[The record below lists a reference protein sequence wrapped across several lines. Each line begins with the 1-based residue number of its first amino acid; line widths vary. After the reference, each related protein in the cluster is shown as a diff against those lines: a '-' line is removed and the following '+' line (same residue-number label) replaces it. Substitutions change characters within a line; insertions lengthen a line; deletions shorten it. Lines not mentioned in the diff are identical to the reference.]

1 MVKVM
6 NKTDY
11 EVLLQYVEE
20 TDKEFYES
28 LSTQKQI
35 MYLCYQY
42 GTESFKKYLFKYR
55 FQQVCNKLKVNAADV
70 QLKLIHVSAIG
81 ART

>member
-1 MVKVM
+1 M

-28 LSTQKQI
+28 LSTQKQN
-35 MYLCYQY
+35 L
-42 GTESFKKYLFKYR
+42 
-55 FQQVCNKLKVNAADV
+55 LKSTCLSIDFSNSVMN
-70 QLKLIHVSAIG
+70 
-81 ART
+81 

>member
-1 MVKVM
+1 M

-28 LSTQKQI
+28 LSTQKQN
-35 MYLCYQY
+35 LVRR
-42 GTESFKKYLFKYR
+42 S
-55 FQQVCNKLKVNAADV
+55 
-70 QLKLIHVSAIG
+70 
-81 ART
+81 

>member
-28 LSTQKQI
+28 LSTQKTD
-35 MYLCYQY
+35 Y
-42 GTESFKKYLFKYR
+42 
-55 FQQVCNKLKVNAADV
+55 
-70 QLKLIHVSAIG
+70 VSLLSIWN
-81 ART
+81 

>member
-1 MVKVM
+1 M

-28 LSTQKQI
+28 LSTQKFAI
-35 MYLCYQY
+35 NMELNLLKNTYL
-42 GTESFKKYLFKYR
+42 SIDFSK
-55 FQQVCNKLKVNAADV
+55 
-70 QLKLIHVSAIG
+70 SAIN
-81 ART
+81 

>member
-1 MVKVM
+1 M

-35 MYLCYQY
+35 MYLCCQY
-42 GTESFKKYLFKYR
+42 ETVSFKKYLFKYR
-55 FQQVCNKLKVNAADV
+55 FQQFCNILNEVFRKW
-70 QLKLIHVSAIG
+70 
-81 ART
+81 

>member
-1 MVKVM
+1 M

-42 GTESFKKYLFKYR
+42 ETKS
-55 FQQVCNKLKVNAADV
+55 LKSTCLSIDFSNSVMN
-70 QLKLIHVSAIG
+70 
-81 ART
+81 

>member
-42 GTESFKKYLFKYR
+42 GTESFKKVF
-55 FQQVCNKLKVNAADV
+55 V
-70 QLKLIHVSAIG
+70 
-81 ART
+81 

>member
-1 MVKVM
+1 M

-11 EVLLQYVEE
+11 EVFLQYVEE

-35 MYLCYQY
+35 MYLCDQY
-42 GTESFKKYLFKYR
+42 ETVSFKKYLFKYK
-55 FQQVCNKLKVNAADV
+55 FQQFCNKLKEFFR
-70 QLKLIHVSAIG
+70 KW
-81 ART
+81 

>member
-1 MVKVM
+1 M

-42 GTESFKKYLFKYR
+42 ETVSFKKYLFKYKNI
-55 FQQVCNKLKVNAADV
+55 FVEIDKVIIDRYQA
-70 QLKLIHVSAIG
+70 
-81 ART
+81 T

>member
-1 MVKVM
+1 M

-42 GTESFKKYLFKYR
+42 GTESFKNTYLSIDFSKS
-55 FQQVCNKLKVNAADV
+55 VIN
-70 QLKLIHVSAIG
+70 
-81 ART
+81 

>member
-35 MYLCYQY
+35 TIVAVGMSTQTQCTQSTDVL
-42 GTESFKKYLFKYR
+42 TNR
-55 FQQVCNKLKVNAADV
+55 IKVVDGNV
-70 QLKLIHVSAIG
+70 LIA
-81 ART
+81 TNM

>member
-1 MVKVM
+1 M

-35 MYLCYQY
+35 MYLSYQY
-42 GTESFKKYLFKYR
+42 ETESFKKYLFKYR
-55 FQQVCNKLKVNAADV
+55 FQQFCNKLKEFFR
-70 QLKLIHVSAIG
+70 KW
-81 ART
+81 

>member
-1 MVKVM
+1 M

-28 LSTQKQI
+28 LSTQQKI

-42 GTESFKKYLFKYR
+42 ETKSFKKYLFKYR
-55 FQQVCNKLKVNAADV
+55 FQQFCNELKEFFR
-70 QLKLIHVSAIG
+70 KW
-81 ART
+81 

>member
-42 GTESFKKYLFKYR
+42 GTES
-55 FQQVCNKLKVNAADV
+55 LKSTCLSIDFS
-70 QLKLIHVSAIG
+70 KSAIN
-81 ART
+81 

>member
-42 GTESFKKYLFKYR
+42 GTRSFKEYLFKYR
-55 FQQVCNKLKVNAADV
+55 FQQACNKLKEFFR
-70 QLKLIHVSAIG
+70 KW
-81 ART
+81 

>member
-55 FQQVCNKLKVNAADV
+55 FQQACNKLKEFFR
-70 QLKLIHVSAIG
+70 KW
-81 ART
+81 

>member
-1 MVKVM
+1 M

-28 LSTQKQI
+28 LSTQ
-35 MYLCYQY
+35 
-42 GTESFKKYLFKYR
+42 
-55 FQQVCNKLKVNAADV
+55 NKLCIFAINMELNL
-70 QLKLIHVSAIG
+70 LKILI
-81 ART
+81 

>member
-1 MVKVM
+1 M

-20 TDKEFYES
+20 TNKEFYES

-35 MYLCYQY
+35 YQY

-55 FQQVCNKLKVNAADV
+55 FQQVCNKLKEFFR
-70 QLKLIHVSAIG
+70 KW
-81 ART
+81 

>member
-1 MVKVM
+1 M

-28 LSTQKQI
+28 LSAQEKILYDFQI
-35 MYLCYQY
+35 RDSLSFRIYFFKERCCEL
-42 GTESFKKYLFKYR
+42 GELLKKSFKNCF
-55 FQQVCNKLKVNAADV
+55 
-70 QLKLIHVSAIG
+70 
-81 ART
+81 

>member
-1 MVKVM
+1 M

-55 FQQVCNKLKVNAADV
+55 FTSLKVYSFVRNAC
-70 QLKLIHVSAIG
+70 
-81 ART
+81 

>member
-1 MVKVM
+1 M

-42 GTESFKKYLFKYR
+42 ETVSFKK
-55 FQQVCNKLKVNAADV
+55 
-70 QLKLIHVSAIG
+70 
-81 ART
+81 